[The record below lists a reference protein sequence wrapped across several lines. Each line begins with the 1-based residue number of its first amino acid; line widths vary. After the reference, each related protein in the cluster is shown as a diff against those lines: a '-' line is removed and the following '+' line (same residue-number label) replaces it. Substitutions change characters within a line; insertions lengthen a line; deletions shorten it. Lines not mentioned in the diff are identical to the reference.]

1 MTEAPP
7 RAIGALGFVGLGVMG
22 EAMCRNL
29 ARKSGLPV
37 AAFDIRAEPLD
48 RLAADGV
55 SACASPAEVA
65 ARSDVLFLSLPD
77 GPALERVA
85 FDAPGH
91 LGHILKPGA
100 VLVDHTTAP
109 VGLTRRIAEELADH
123 GVHFLD
129 APVARTRAA
138 AVDGTLAIM
147 VGGEAEIL
155 DAVRPLLAHM
165 GTDIRHCGPV
175 GCGQIAKLMNNKVL
189 AETVVALA
197 DALTIGRRAGID
209 GEALFGALAAGSA
222 DSFALRNHGMKAL
235 LPGEFPTQAFSAEYM
250 LKDLGY
256 ALELAEAAGVEAPTA
271 RVAARRLREAIDAGL
286 GDRYFPAL
294 LSVIEGDTPD
304 PDKEERE

>member
-1 MTEAPP
+1 MTEATRRP
-7 RAIGALGFVGLGVMG
+7 IETLGFVGLGVMG

-37 AAFDIRAEPLD
+37 AAFDVRPDPLD

-55 SACASPAEVA
+55 TACASPAAVA
-65 ARSDVLFLSLPD
+65 AAADVVFLSLPD
-77 GPALERVA
+77 GPALEGVV
-85 FDAPGH
+85 FDASGG
-91 LGHILKPGA
+91 LLAAARAGA
-100 VLVDHTTAP
+100 VVVDHTTAP
-109 VGLTRRIAEELADH
+109 VGLTRKVADALAARA
-123 GVHFLD
+123 VHFLD

-147 VGGEAEIL
+147 VGG
-155 DAVRPLLAHM
+155 DGAVLYAIRPLLAHM

-235 LPGEFPTQAFSAEYM
+235 LPGEFPTQAFSTEYM

-294 LSVIEGDTPD
+294 LEVIESEGND
-304 PDKEERE
+304 